1 MEELQTTDE
10 LTRAALD
17 NLEGYDRSD
26 YNQDRAYGN
35 ILSDETHGKTQNW
48 DSASSGFVPANTVD
62 FIKSFDTIAEGIAAT
77 AVAAIQE
84 FESYSGV
91 EVFAHQVIGVVKKI
105 AGRFGRGADGE
116 VRVESFLK
124 ARGEEIAS
132 PQPADENKGID
143 IRTTDGDLYQ
153 VKRADSYRSDWGNN
167 SVKVLWIK
175 PTGEIYSPYGKDGYK
190 DVTKLN

>member
-10 LTRAALD
+10 LTREALEYID
-17 NLEGYDRSD
+17 GFRATDYDE
-26 YNQDRAYGN
+26 NAAYGN
-35 ILSDETHGKTQNW
+35 VLSDETHGKTQNW

-116 VRVESFLK
+116 ARVESFLK
-124 ARGEEIAS
+124 ARGEEIAA
-132 PQPADENKGID
+132 PKATDENKGID

-175 PTGEIYSPYGKDGYK
+175 PTGEIYSPYGEDGYK